1 MFIYLLLKWL
11 SVRVVCVCYICA
23 TSILGNNYNKSQFQS
38 LFLISKEIT
47 ECLLGCFLFVL
58 FLYLILVFVAE
69 LDPVN
74 SCVLP

>member
-11 SVRVVCVCYICA
+11 CVRVVCLCYICT

-38 LFLISKEIT
+38 LFLINKEIT